1 MKKYVLDALI
11 ILTFLLGEKT
21 TFHKKVS
28 SLLKKTSLGN
38 AELYSSYLLPL
49 EISNGLRYS
58 LKNEKLAGEAL
69 EKSLNLP
76 IELVNFSSV
85 QYSKILQLSFRC
97 KTSFYD
103 SSYHFLAIIHK
114 ATFLT
119 ADKKY
124 FQKAKQLGNIELLLS

>member
-1 MKKYVLDALI
+1 MKKYVLDASI

-28 SLLKKTSLGN
+28 LLLKKTNSRK
-38 AELYSSYLLPL
+38 AKLYSSYLLPL
-49 EISNGLRYS
+49 EIGNGLRFS
-58 LKNEKLAGEAL
+58 LKDEKLAEKAL

-76 IELVNFSSV
+76 IELIGFSLA
-85 QYSKILQLSFRC
+85 QYNKILQLSFSC

-103 SSYHFLAIIHK
+103 SSYHFLAMIRR
-114 ATFLT
+114 AEFLT

-124 FQKAKQLGNIELLLS
+124 FQKAKQLGNIELLQS